1 MKRFILI
8 LVTTVQ
14 LLSSLYYKNCLFYV
28 FLSLFWWFVLGLAA
42 YVFCL
47 HTKTIKSLN
56 GNRCQFIYYARLSL
70 HTILQMK
77 ISTGVGKLDQELY
90 VGAAGFYKTE
100 A

>member
-28 FLSLFWWFVLGLAA
+28 LLSLFCWFVGLAA

-47 HTKTIKSLN
+47 HTETIKSLN

-70 HTILQMK
+70 HTVM
-77 ISTGVGKLDQELY
+77 
-90 VGAAGFYKTE
+90 
-100 A
+100 